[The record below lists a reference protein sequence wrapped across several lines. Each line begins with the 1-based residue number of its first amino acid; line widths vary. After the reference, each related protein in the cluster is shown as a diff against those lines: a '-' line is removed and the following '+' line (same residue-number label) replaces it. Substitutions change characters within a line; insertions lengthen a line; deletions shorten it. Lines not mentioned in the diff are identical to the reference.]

1 MKFASRFILLWLLC
15 PVIAAASFR
24 FVFGGVATTMPDFVY
39 HAEMRP
45 LAFYSHIILAS
56 LALALVPFQV
66 WAGLRKRRIHVHR
79 ALGRVYGIAILA
91 SGIGGFWLAVT
102 TKSGGVA
109 AWGFGLL
116 AIVWIGTTS
125 YGILLAMRG
134 NPAAHQRWMVR
145 SASLTMAAVTLRV
158 YLGLAVVA
166 GLSYEDVSGVLAW
179 ICWVPNLVVAE
190 FIARQSIRKQRPAIA
205 QNDRFLHEADIQQS
219 PFGARALEP
228 QKMEWW

>member
-1 MKFASRFILLWLLC
+1 MKFASRSILLWLLC
-15 PVIAAASFR
+15 PLIAAASFR

-56 LALALVPFQV
+56 LALALVPLQL
-66 WAGLRKRRIHVHR
+66 WPGLRKKRIQIHR
-79 ALGRVYGIAILA
+79 AFGRVYGIAVLA

-134 NPAAHQRWMVR
+134 NPAAHQRWMIR

-179 ICWVPNLVVAE
+179 VCWVPNLAVAE
-190 FIARQSIRKQRPAIA
+190 FIARHSIRKRQMPIVSERSMGHSTIS
-205 QNDRFLHEADIQQS
+205 RS
-219 PFGARALEP
+219 
-228 QKMEWW
+228 

>member
-15 PVIAAASFR
+15 PLIVAASFR

-56 LALALVPFQV
+56 LALALVPFQL
-66 WAGLRKRRIHVHR
+66 WPGLRKKRIQVHR
-79 ALGRVYGIAILA
+79 AFGRVYGITVLA
-91 SGIGGFWLAVT
+91 SGIGGFWLAAT
-102 TKSGGVA
+102 AELGDLAK
-109 AWGFGLL
+109 WGFGLL

-134 NPAAHQRWMVR
+134 NPAAHQRWMIR

-179 ICWVPNLVVAE
+179 MCWVPNLVVAE
-190 FIARQSIRKQRPAIA
+190 FIARQSIRKRQMPIVSER
-205 QNDRFLHEADIQQS
+205 S
-219 PFGARALEP
+219 MARSTISRS
-228 QKMEWW
+228 